1 MPGIKLAKWY
11 ALQLAVMDPR
21 LRGKA
26 PAVLARL
33 LDHHNS
39 GTGLC
44 FPSLKTL
51 ANSLCCEDRTVR
63 SAIRLLE
70 KNGYIKTYRGCSP
83 YGTNQYELLM
93 PSVKEEY
100 KRAEKRLQD
109 YRKKKSAKPSKE
121 PSNKPDGTQNDGVL
135 GKGQGATGRK
145 EVPASRARR
154 KCLEDEL
161 LGLLGGGEDAWNK
174 MFEIP
179 EAEIEYAVKSMN
191 GTEASIREAAF
202 RLLRQCQISE
212 VFGPENGS
220 GPS

>member
-11 ALQLAVMDPR
+11 ALQLAMMDPR

-39 GTGLC
+39 RTGLC

-51 ANSLCCEDRTVR
+51 ATSLCCEDRTVR

-70 KNGYIKTYRGCSP
+70 EYRYIKTYRGCSP

-93 PSVKEEY
+93 PSGKDEY

-109 YRKKKSAKPSKE
+109 YRKNNSAKSTKE
-121 PSNKPDGTQNDGVL
+121 PSNKPDGTQNDGVRR
-135 GKGQGATGRK
+135 KGQGPTGRK

-161 LGLLGGGEDAWNK
+161 LRHLGGGEDAWNK

-179 EAEIEYAVKSMN
+179 EAEIERAVQSMK
-191 GTEASIREAAF
+191 GTESSIQEVAS

-212 VFGPENGS
+212 MFGPENGN
-220 GPS
+220 GPR